1 MSRIERITRA
11 AGGALLALTL
21 ALVPAACNSPQLGS
35 VLGSVLGQGQANQ
48 VSGAVL
54 GVDTRSQ
61 QLQLQMTNG
70 QTVTLGYDQNTT
82 VTYQNQQYQVT
93 NLERGDQVTVAVQD
107 AGNGSYMATTIQVDQ
122 SVSSG
127 TNGGGV
133 YNGGAGSAN
142 VQSFQGVVQQVDR
155 NNGLFSVDVG
165 NGVGITVSLPYNVTR
180 NDQNT
185 FQNLRIGDR
194 VRFYGTYLNN
204 SRVELRQ
211 FY

>member
-1 MSRIERITRA
+1 MSRIHKALRG
-11 AGGALLALTL
+11 AGGALLCLTL
-21 ALVPAACNSPQLGS
+21 ALVPAACNNSQLGS
-35 VLGSVLGQGQANQ
+35 VLGSVLGQGQGNQ

-61 QLQLQMTNG
+61 QLQIQMSNG

-107 AGNGSYMATTIQVDQ
+107 AGNGSYYASTIQVDQ

-127 TNGGGV
+127 SSNGGV
-133 YNGGAGSAN
+133 YNGSGTAN
-142 VQSFQGVVQQVDR
+142 VQTFQGVVQQVDR
-155 NNGLFSVDVG
+155 SNGLFAVDVG
-165 NGVGITVSLPYNVTR
+165 NGVGITVSLPYNVSR
-180 NDQNT
+180 NDQTT

-204 SRVELRQ
+204 TRVELRQ